1 KAEVLLAR
9 RKPED
14 VEPLLSQ
21 VLELD
26 PGSYEARSLLLRMA
40 LGRQQLD
47 AAAKLVDSM
56 PPALA
61 KKPQGRFLQ
70 AQVALA
76 KGDAAKAR
84 ELALP

>member
-1 KAEVLLAR
+1 
-9 RKPED
+9 
-14 VEPLLSQ
+14 
-21 VLELD
+21 ELD

-84 ELALP
+84 ELALPLLKLMPNYLPLLRLASGA

>member
-1 KAEVLLAR
+1 LDELLARNPKANKVLLLKAEVLLAR

-14 VEPLLSQ
+14 AEPLLSQ

-61 KKPQGRFLQ
+61 KKPQGR
-70 AQVALA
+70 
-76 KGDAAKAR
+76 
-84 ELALP
+84 